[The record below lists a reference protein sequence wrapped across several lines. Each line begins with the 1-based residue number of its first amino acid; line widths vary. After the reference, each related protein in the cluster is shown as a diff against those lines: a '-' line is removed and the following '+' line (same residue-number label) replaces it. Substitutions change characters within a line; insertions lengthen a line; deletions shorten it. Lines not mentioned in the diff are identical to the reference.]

1 MEGEECSEVLERKC
15 DLVHE
20 EECKNVETEKC
31 STVYK
36 NQCKKISK
44 VMIVE
49 PFLQSSLYFIWKETC
64 LDIPQ
69 LMCKTDKKEECQDLH
84 RLFCAEEPELDC
96 HSLPRRNCTLKPT
109 VEIKDVSN
117 TECNTEFRT
126 VCTKIFNQVHLVN
139 FLNIAVFYPYL
150 LSGLHCQ

>member
-49 PFLQSSLYFIWKETC
+49 PFFQSSLFLYILFGRRLVWTFHSSCVKQIRRKSVK
-64 LDIPQ
+64 IS
-69 LMCKTDKKEECQDLH
+69 TDCFAQKN
-84 RLFCAEEPELDC
+84 P
-96 HSLPRRNCTLKPT
+96 SW
-109 VEIKDVSN
+109 
-117 TECNTEFRT
+117 
-126 VCTKIFNQVHLVN
+126 
-139 FLNIAVFYPYL
+139 IAILYQGVIAP
-150 LSGLHCQ
+150 